1 MPNKRKIAAYT
12 LPMLVFVALF
22 VLNNLLRK
30 INPPSLSFGAAGN
43 RFWLSSPEYWMYPL
57 QTLLCGGVVWWFHRE
72 YQWARLAR
80 PIFVIAIAVAV
91 FLIWISPQA
100 FFGFSMRTA
109 GFDPEVFSGQPALYG
124 LTIALRF
131 LRLVVVAPLIEEIFW
146 RGFFLRYLIAEDF
159 DRVPFGKFS
168 WLSFTAV
175 TVLFAFSHSKA
186 DWAAALFAGALYSLV
201 AYRTR
206 SLSSCIFA
214 HGLTNLLLGFWIMN
228 TRQWGFW

>member
-12 LPMLVFVALF
+12 LPMVVFVALL

-30 INPPSLSFGAAGN
+30 IDPPSLSFGASGN

-57 QTLLCGGVVWWFHRE
+57 QTIACGGVVWWFRRE
-72 YQWARLAR
+72 YEWARLAR
-80 PIFVIAIAVAV
+80 PISVIAIAVAV

-100 FFGFSMRTA
+100 FFGFSTRTA

-124 LTIALRF
+124 LTIAF
-131 LRLVVVAPLIEEIFW
+131 
-146 RGFFLRYLIAEDF
+146 RYLIAEDF

-175 TVLFAFSHSKA
+175 TVLFAFSHSKP
-186 DWAAALFAGALYSLV
+186 DWAAALCAGALYNLV